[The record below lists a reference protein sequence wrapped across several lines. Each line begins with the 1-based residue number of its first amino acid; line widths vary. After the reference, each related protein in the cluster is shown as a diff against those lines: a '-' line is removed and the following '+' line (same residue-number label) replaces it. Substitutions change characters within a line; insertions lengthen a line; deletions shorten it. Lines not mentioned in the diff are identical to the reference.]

1 MSKIIC
7 PKCSKEETILK
18 SGFVRGLQ
26 RYFCKDCIYYFTIA
40 KHKKEIT
47 PEGKK
52 RHQATLL
59 DISKVVGLSISTV
72 SRALKDHSDISQKTR
87 LLIKQVATE
96 LEYQPNLV
104 AQSLN
109 KRQTHTI
116 GVIIPDIEN
125 SFFASVLSGI
135 QHTASA
141 YGYKVMIYQSNE
153 SYRTEIANVQ
163 TIMNN
168 WIDGLLICH
177 SKETQKFEHLKLQMK
192 KGIPVVQFDRI
203 CEEIDTSKVLLDNVD
218 GATQL
223 VEHLIDQGCRR
234 IAVIAGPKY
243 LYITR
248 KRLEGYKTV
257 LSKNAIDFESQL
269 VAYTDFT
276 RRSIRQAIDGWLCM
290 EQKPDAL
297 FCISDNSAIHALV
310 YLKEKG
316 VKIPGEICV
325 AGFGND
331 YTGTIIE
338 PALTTYNPHPFKV
351 GETATELFF
360 AQVIGG
366 DDFKIKPVTIKGELI
381 VRASSLRKSHRI

>member
-1 MSKIIC
+1 MSRTVC
-7 PKCSKEETILK
+7 PKCNKEETILK

-26 RYFCKDCIYYFTIA
+26 RYFCKECIYHFTLL
-40 KHKKEIT
+40 KGKKEVP

-52 RHQATLL
+52 KHQTTLL
-59 DISKVVGLSISTV
+59 DISKAVGLSISTV
-72 SRALKDHSDISQKTR
+72 SRALKDHDDISKKTR
-87 LLIKQVATE
+87 LLIKQIATD
-96 LEYQPNLV
+96 LDYQPNLI
-104 AQSLN
+104 AQSLH

-125 SFFASVLSGI
+125 PFFASVLSGI

-153 SYRTEIANVQ
+153 SHRTEIMNIQ

-177 SKETQKFEHLKLQMK
+177 SKETQTFDHIKLHMK
-192 KGIPVVQFDRI
+192 KGIPIIHFDRI
-203 CEEIDTSKVLLDNVD
+203 CEETNTSKVLLDNVE
-218 GATQL
+218 GATQI
-223 VEHLIDQGCRR
+223 VEHLIGQGCRR
-234 IAVIAGPKY
+234 IAVIAGPKH

-248 KRLEGYKTV
+248 KRLEGYKNA
-257 LSKNAIDFESQL
+257 LSRNAIDFEPQL
-269 VAYTDFT
+269 IAYTDFT
-276 RRSIRQAIDGWLCM
+276 RRSIRQAIDAWLPI
-290 EQKPDAL
+290 ENRPDAL

-331 YTGTIIE
+331 YTGEIIE
-338 PALTTYNPHPFKV
+338 PSLTSFNPNSFKV
-351 GETATELFF
+351 GEKAVDLFF
-360 AQVIGG
+360 DEIINGENFIPRTEIV
-366 DDFKIKPVTIKGELI
+366 KGNLI
-381 VRASSLRKSHRI
+381 IRSSTQRKA